1 MSVGTWCFF
10 GKDKCTVGT
19 YSFPPLDA
27 AKITVGGKK
36 ARGIKR
42 SIHAF
47 VYESRVELMRL
58 NIERASIIAK
68 QRNAVPDD
76 SHKSV
81 RRKCFTLFI
90 DAKHP
95 AFIDK
100 NVYFFVVGLVG
111 ERFKGELSV
120 SNTNAHTGEVLKKA
134 IVIAAAISYAI
145 SVV

>member
-10 GKDKCTVGT
+10 GKDKCTVGM

-27 AKITVGGKK
+27 TKITVGGKK

-95 AFIDK
+95 TFIDK
-100 NVYFFVVGLVG
+100 NVDLFIVCLMGNALESKAVV
-111 ERFKGELSV
+111 
-120 SNTNAHTGEVLKKA
+120 
-134 IVIAAAISYAI
+134 
-145 SVV
+145 

>member
-1 MSVGTWCFF
+1 M
-10 GKDKCTVGT
+10 
-19 YSFPPLDA
+19 YSLPPLDA
-27 AKITVGGKK
+27 TKITVGGKK

-47 VYESRVELMRL
+47 VYESRVEFMRL
-58 NIERASIIAK
+58 NTERASIIAK

-95 AFIDK
+95 TFIDK
-100 NVYFFVVGLVG
+100 NVYLFIVRFVRNTL
-111 ERFKGELSV
+111 ERE
-120 SNTNAHTGEVLKKA
+120 A
-134 IVIAAAISYAI
+134 
-145 SVV
+145 VV